1 MKRLSSIEARFN
13 LVLAAVSAV
22 LLACAFSACGNPNG
36 SSGGN
41 NNSSQTATYLDGTYT
56 GEAVSSSGDT
66 YSFTFLSDG
75 TFTVTKNSDTP
86 SAGTYSIESYMGAP
100 MLTGGYTDNNFEYVV
115 YGYTVDSTWTL
126 SYGFVNPSS
135 GSSTEGM
142 RLTLGIVD
150 NVTITRQD

>member
-22 LLACAFSACGNPNG
+22 LLACAFSACDTPTNG
-36 SSGGN
+36 GGSN
-41 NNSSQTATYLDGTYT
+41 NYLNGTYT
-56 GEAVSSSGDT
+56 GEAVNSSGDT

-86 SAGTYSIESYMGAP
+86 SAGTYSIESYMGTP

-126 SYGFVNPSS
+126 SYGFVAPSS

-142 RLTLGIVD
+142 SLILGIVD